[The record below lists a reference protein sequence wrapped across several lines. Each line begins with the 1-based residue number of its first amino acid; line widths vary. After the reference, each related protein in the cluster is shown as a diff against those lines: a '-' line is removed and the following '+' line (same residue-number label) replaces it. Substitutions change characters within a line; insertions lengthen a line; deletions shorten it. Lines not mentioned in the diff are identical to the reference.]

1 MTKIL
6 SKNIRHFFEVLDEA
20 VKYLI
25 ILDNEL
31 FNWDEL
37 KEEYEE
43 YDEDDTDW
51 KAHRYH
57 EMVLSKLDN
66 KKYKKDLWESYGLKS
81 HGTHNLADDWD
92 EDIEGTIIQ
101 LRDKY
106 FQITYYGRHYFE
118 EIKEVR
124 PENRIVYVPIDKQ
137 S

>member
-1 MTKIL
+1 MKTL
-6 SKNIRHFFEVLDEA
+6 SKNEKHFFEVLDEA

-31 FNWDEL
+31 FNWDDL

-57 EMVLSKLDN
+57 EMVVAMLDN

-81 HGTHNLADDWD
+81 HGVHDFDDDW
-92 EDIEGTIIQ
+92 EDDMQGTVIQ

-106 FQITYYGRHYFE
+106 FQITYYGRHYFG
-118 EIKEVR
+118 EIKEVY
-124 PENRIVYVPIDKQ
+124 PENRVVYIPIDKQ